1 MWAIDVEE
9 AYDDDRG
16 TAISFL
22 ARFSAA
28 GFVEA
33 GHGRVNVA
41 DHLDKEVV
49 E

>member
-9 AYDDDRG
+9 AYGDDGG

-22 ARFSAA
+22 ARFPAA

-33 GHGRVNVA
+33 GHGGVDVA
-41 DHLDKEVV
+41 DHLDEEVA